1 MKSQGV
7 RQGEQGLRC
16 TAEAVEEEQQD
27 RRASERQETE
37 SPSLQTTLP
46 PLESLLLSS
55 DGKLT
60 VTGLEMQTG
69 RQKGNSRARESP
81 FLDRLSQQSLSSL
94 CWVPVPEEK
103 AYLEQNR

>member
-1 MKSQGV
+1 M
-7 RQGEQGLRC
+7 
-16 TAEAVEEEQQD
+16 EEEQQQD
-27 RRASERQETE
+27 RRASERQTGDRV
-37 SPSLQTTLP
+37 PVSLQTTLP